1 MEIILETERLVLR
14 ELSVEDQEDLFEL
27 DSDPEVHRYIENN
40 PVKSMDELLKVIKML
55 LHQYQENGIARWAV
69 VDKETKE
76 CIGWCGLK
84 YFKESLNNHTRFYE
98 LGYRFKQK
106 HWGKGFATE
115 SSNAILKYA
124 FKKLQ
129 IKSIYAIT
137 HPENVNSMHVLG
149 KLGFKF
155 IEIFDYEGDSTCWFE
170 LTKSDWENSHFP
182 CQI

>member
-1 MEIILETERLVLR
+1 MEIILETERLFLR
-14 ELSVEDQEDLFEL
+14 ELTVEDQEDLFEL

-40 PVKSMDELLKVIKML
+40 PVKSIDEILEVINML
-55 LHQYQENGIARWAV
+55 QKQYLENGIARWAV
-69 VDKETKE
+69 VDKATKE

-84 YFKESLNNHTRFYE
+84 YFKESLNNHSHFYE

-115 SSNAILKYA
+115 SSNAILKYG

-137 HPENVNSMHVLG
+137 HHENVNSMHVLR

-155 IEIFDYEGDSTCWFE
+155 IETFDYEGDPTSWFE
-170 LTKSDWENSHFP
+170 LTKSDWENS
-182 CQI
+182 I

>member
-1 MEIILETERLVLR
+1 
-14 ELSVEDQEDLFEL
+14 
-27 DSDPEVHRYIENN
+27 
-40 PVKSMDELLKVIKML
+40 ML
-55 LHQYQENGIARWAV
+55 QQQYLENGIARWAV

-84 YFKESLNNHTRFYE
+84 YFKESLNNHSHFYE

-106 HWGKGFATE
+106 NWGKGFATE
-115 SSNAILKYA
+115 SSNAILKYG

-137 HPENVNSMHVLG
+137 HPENINSMHVLR

-155 IEIFDYEGDSTCWFE
+155 IETFDYEGDPTSWFE
-170 LTKSDWENSHFP
+170 LTKSDWENS
-182 CQI
+182 I